1 MAISFSLGGSFLFWV
16 GYIFLSTHAKHS
28 LPHLPPPKKKKKKK
42 KPYVKGAILLV
53 SLPSDLFVYLII
65 FFCVNF
71 DIEFSSWQSGLNS
84 FVPNK
89 IFLPPR

>member
-1 MAISFSLGGSFLFWV
+1 MATSFSLGGSFLFWV

-28 LPHLPPPKKKKKKK
+28 LPHPPPQKKKKKK
-42 KPYVKGAILLV
+42 KPYVKRAILLV
-53 SLPSDLFVYLII
+53 SFLSDLFDYLII

-71 DIEFSSWQSGLNS
+71 DIEFSSWQSGLNC